1 MYTVVRYKYT
11 SCVDAQ
17 VTRKSLYIGAVA
29 QYKVC
34 KMIEISLLN
43 FPILSLSIS
52 CFGRPN
58 TFPSSRTTALYWNVL
73 WVASSAVFGKRLK
86 IY

>member
-17 VTRKSLYIGAVA
+17 VTRKPLYIGAVA

-34 KMIEISLLN
+34 KMIEIST
-43 FPILSLSIS
+43 IELSYTELIY
-52 CFGRPN
+52 
-58 TFPSSRTTALYWNVL
+58 LVL
-73 WVASSAVFGKRLK
+73 WKTEYLS
-86 IY
+86 

>member
-17 VTRKSLYIGAVA
+17 VTRKSLYLGAVA

-34 KMIEISLLN
+34 KMIEIST
-43 FPILSLSIS
+43 IELSYTELIY
-52 CFGRPN
+52 
-58 TFPSSRTTALYWNVL
+58 LVL
-73 WVASSAVFGKRLK
+73 WKTEYLS
-86 IY
+86 